1 MLRILQM
8 KLVGTTELVVI
19 AVLIGL
25 ISFMPNVLSFIVSSQ
40 IGKAAAFAGV
50 AYIWKQHNELIA
62 LLLAVALIRACPA
75 YERMTDTEKAVM
87 AASKMKDEKDKKE
100 KDKSM

>member
-1 MLRILQM
+1 M
-8 KLVGTTELVVI
+8 KLVGTTELVVL

-25 ISFMPNVLSFIVSSQ
+25 IAFMPNALSFIVSSQ
-40 IGKAAAFAGV
+40 VGKAAAFAGV
-50 AYIWKQHNELIA
+50 VYVHKQHNELIA

-87 AASKMKDEKDKKE
+87 AAAASKSKDEKDKKE
-100 KDKSM
+100 KSM